1 MLKINK
7 SNWKWVVFFLVAT
20 LTYLFLDIADG
31 AGMLRQILIL
41 PVCFFVQYLLAQVF
55 GIRVPSDLLD
65 VDVPAK
71 IGIFYRFCAF
81 GIVLGSIVVPI
92 YLYRRRKK
100 KIYLILGGIA
110 VAWIIVSFC
119 FFFFIFLSMIGMMD

>member
-7 SNWKWVVFFLVAT
+7 SNWKWVVFFLVAI

-31 AGMLRQILIL
+31 AVVLRQILIL
-41 PVCFFVQYLLAQVF
+41 PFCFLEYLLAQVF
-55 GIRVPSDLLD
+55 GAQVASDLLD

-71 IGIFYRFCAF
+71 IGIFYRVCAF
-81 GIVLGSIVVPI
+81 GIVLGSVVMPI

-100 KIYLILGGIA
+100 KIYLILSGIA

-119 FFFFIFLSMIGMMD
+119 FFFFIFLLMIGMMD

>member
-7 SNWKWVVFFLVAT
+7 NNWKWMVLFLVAV
-20 LTYLFLDIADG
+20 LTYLLLDILNVAS
-31 AGMLRQILIL
+31 MLRQILIL
-41 PVCFFVQYLLAQVF
+41 PFCFIEYLLARVF
-55 GIRVPSDLLD
+55 GIRVPYDLSD
-65 VDVPAK
+65 VDVPPT

>member
-7 SNWKWVVFFLVAT
+7 NNWKWIVLFLVAV
-20 LTYLFLDIADG
+20 LTYLLLDILDSAQLLG
-31 AGMLRQILIL
+31 QILIM
-41 PVCFFVQYLLAQVF
+41 PFCFVEYLLTRVF
-55 GIRVPSDLLD
+55 GIRVQSDLLD
-65 VDVPAK
+65 GDVPAT
-71 IGIFYRFCAF
+71 IGIFYRVCAF
-81 GIVLGSIVVPI
+81 SIVLGSIVVPI

-100 KIYLILGGIA
+100 KIYLILSGIA